1 MIMRDNAERVK
12 RKYELDLYQS
22 STEIEE
28 LKRKV
33 KKLEERNREVGGK
46 ADLVAGLELTIND
59 LEAIGKKKDH

>member
-28 LKRKV
+28 FKRKV

-59 LEAIGKKKDH
+59 L